1 MRLVHYS
8 RVVTDPSRAH
18 HLVEQ
23 LTAVRDALDRVRADS
38 PDEAVEHLGRARVA
52 LDAALDEAMALAAL
66 AGSSLR
72 AVADRAGVSPNTV
85 PPRLARTAALGDYA
99 SGDGKVSSAGVERA
113 RYDVDRGSYS
123 PAPAAPVPLRFRR
136 RRS

>member
-1 MRLVHYS
+1 MHYGDS
-8 RVVTDPSRAH
+8 MTEPTRAH

-23 LTAVRDALDRVRADS
+23 LTAVRDALDQVRADV
-38 PDEAVEHLGRARVA
+38 PEEAVEHLGRARVA

-66 AGSSLR
+66 GGSSLR
-72 AVADRAGVSPNTV
+72 AVAERAGVAPNTV
-85 PPRLARTAALGDYA
+85 PPRLARTAALSDYA
-99 SGDGKVSSAGVERA
+99 GDDGKVGSTGVERA

-123 PAPAAPVPLRFRR
+123 PAAAPSPPLRFRR